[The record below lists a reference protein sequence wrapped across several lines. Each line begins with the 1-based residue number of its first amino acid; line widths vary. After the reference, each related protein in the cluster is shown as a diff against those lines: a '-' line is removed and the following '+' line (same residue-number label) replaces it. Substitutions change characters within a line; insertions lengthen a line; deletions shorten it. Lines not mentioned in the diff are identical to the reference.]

1 MPLGNAEFHVM
12 DKKQTLYEIQNL
24 DAEYVH
30 PRSDL
35 LIWYGADVL
44 PNPDLE
50 KIGTEITEA
59 ATFFSER
66 DLARL

>member
-44 PNPDLE
+44 S
-50 KIGTEITEA
+50 EA
-59 ATFFSER
+59 NSVAFYGIVCCTRILSMEM
-66 DLARL
+66 LML